1 MNNGINIGPAFAL
14 ACVGTVLQWGTET
27 GRACAQGRPAGQSTP
42 LREAALIEQ
51 IKRMDRPLKTEGR
64 AKERLA
70 EQFELKRVVVLTVD
84 ELLARYPRTSFRE
97 TALRTKLAA
106 LAALAR
112 VNPKY
117 LKDLRMLTDELSR
130 SKVGDQLSADAD
142 YYAIQAFVLA
152 ARLEGMPEETRVLGT
167 IERYEAFL
175 RGHPASRHVPVIWAS
190 LIRNALAANQP
201 DRANRE
207 WEKMRRRFPNHIA
220 TRRARGEIVRLTHVG
235 KPFGYEFTTTDGA
248 EIKTSDFFGKVV
260 LIHFWKSDDREST
273 QFMPMLVRLSK
284 TYKDQGLELVGVNI
298 DRDRAAFEAAIKTH
312 GLTWPNYFDGKGREN
327 DLLIG
332 GGVTRIPAFYL
343 LDRMGLLRHTEPG
356 KRIEELIESLLAEP
370 RPVVQETNGG

>member
-1 MNNGINIGPAFAL
+1 MNHRINIGPAFAL
-14 ACVGTVLQWGTET
+14 VFVGTVVPWGTEA
-27 GRACAQGRPAGQSTP
+27 GRTHAQGPQTGQSVAVS
-42 LREAALIEQ
+42 EATLIEQ
-51 IKRMDRPLKTEGR
+51 IKRMDRPLETEGR
-64 AKERLA
+64 AKEHLP

-84 ELLARYPRTSFRE
+84 ELLARYPKTSFRE
-97 TALRTKLAA
+97 TALRIKLAA

-117 LKDLRMLTDELSR
+117 LKELRMLTDELSR
-130 SKVGDQLSADAD
+130 SKVGGELAADAD

-167 IERYEAFL
+167 MERYEAFL
-175 RGHPASRHVPVIWAS
+175 RGHRASRHIPVIWAS

-207 WEKMRRRFPNHIA
+207 WQRMRRRFPNHIA
-220 TRRARGEIVRLTHVG
+220 TRRAQGEIVRVTHIG
-235 KPFGYEFTTTDGA
+235 KPFGYEFTTIDGA
-248 EIKTSDFFGKVV
+248 EIKTADFFGKVV
-260 LIHFWKSDDREST
+260 LIHYWKSDDREST

-327 DLLIG
+327 DLLVG
-332 GGVTRIPAFYL
+332 GGVTRTPAFYL

-356 KRIEELIESLLAEP
+356 KRIEELIKSLLAEP
-370 RPVVQETNGG
+370 RPVAQETNGG